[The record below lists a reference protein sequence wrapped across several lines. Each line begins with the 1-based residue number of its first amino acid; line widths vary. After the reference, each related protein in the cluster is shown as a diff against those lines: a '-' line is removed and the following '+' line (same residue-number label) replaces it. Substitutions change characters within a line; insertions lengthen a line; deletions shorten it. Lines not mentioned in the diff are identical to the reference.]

1 MSPKLEGK
9 AIFKTMERDK
19 SYCHFSNEIALAA
32 DFKRLMVLK
41 NYRGLGTID
50 FRSISEVDHCNL

>member
-19 SYCHFSNEIALAA
+19 SYCHFSNEIAQAA
-32 DFKRLMVLK
+32 DFKRLILSK
-41 NYRGLGTID
+41 DYRGLRTINV
-50 FRSISEVDHCNL
+50 RSIS

>member
-1 MSPKLEGK
+1 MIPKLEGK

-32 DFKRLMVLK
+32 DFERLIVSK
-41 NYRGLGTID
+41 NYRGLVTIN
-50 FRSISEVDHCNL
+50 FRSIS

>member
-32 DFKRLMVLK
+32 DFKWLMVK
-41 NYRGLGTID
+41 KYRGLGTIN
-50 FRSISEVDHCNL
+50 FRSIS